1 MGRDILL
8 ITHFYPPS
16 DMVAARRPAGLAK
29 YLERLGHRATILTSR
44 AWGRSDV
51 AGEPATTVLRTAD
64 LMDSALNWRR
74 GQLRAWTGS
83 DGSIAADYDAGVSWP
98 ARVVVPDVAALTWAP
113 FVLGAALRLVRGRR
127 FDAVLTTSGPESLHL
142 VGLALA
148 RRGLPWVADFR
159 DGWGFESLRDW
170 PTSPQWALDRWLE
183 RQVVNRADGV
193 CAVTEPIAADMRE
206 RFGVDAWTITNGY
219 DPEDPALADAP
230 SFRPEPGV
238 HRVLHSGRM
247 GSSEHDPGPVVEA
260 LRLLDRD
267 SPRLAATVRLS
278 FAGPL
283 TAGERELLTA
293 PDVAD
298 RVELLGT
305 LPRPEVLAR
314 QRAADSLLLLTSGK
328 RLSVATG
335 KLYEYLHA
343 GRPVLVLG
351 ESTEAARIVG
361 EAGAGIAVPVDD
373 PAAIARALER
383 IVAGEVAP
391 TSAPE
396 QYGYPAIAARL
407 AELFEVAIERFGQRS
422 SKE

>member
-29 YLERLGHRATILTSR
+29 YLERLGHRVTVLTSR

-51 AGEPATTVLRTAD
+51 VGEPATAVVRTAD

-74 GQLRAWTGS
+74 RQLRAWTGS
-83 DGSIAADYDAGVSWP
+83 GGVAAADYSPGVSWP

-113 FVLGAALRLVRGRR
+113 FVLGAALRLVRRHR

-142 VGLALA
+142 VGLALG

-170 PTSPQWALDRWLE
+170 PTQPQWMLDRWLE
-183 RQVVNRADGV
+183 RQVVNHADGV
-193 CAVTEPIAADMRE
+193 CAVTEPIAADMRD

-230 SFRPEPGV
+230 AIQPEPGV
-238 HRVLHSGRM
+238 HRLLHSGRM
-247 GSSEHDPGPVVEA
+247 ASSEHDPEPVVEA
-260 LRLLDRD
+260 LRLLDRE
-267 SPRLAATVRLS
+267 SPDLATTIRLS

-283 TAGERELLTA
+283 TAGERELLMA
-293 PDVAD
+293 PDIAD
-298 RVELLGT
+298 RTELLGT

-343 GRPVLVLG
+343 GRPVLALG
-351 ESTEAARIVG
+351 EGTEAARIVD
-361 EAGAGIAVPVDD
+361 ETGAGLVAPVDD
-373 PAAIARALER
+373 PVSIARALER
-383 IVAGEVAP
+383 IVAGEIAP
-391 TSAPE
+391 RAAPE
-396 QYGYPAIAARL
+396 AYGYPAIAARL
-407 AELFEVAIERFGQRS
+407 AELAELAIARASQRN
-422 SKE
+422 SKA